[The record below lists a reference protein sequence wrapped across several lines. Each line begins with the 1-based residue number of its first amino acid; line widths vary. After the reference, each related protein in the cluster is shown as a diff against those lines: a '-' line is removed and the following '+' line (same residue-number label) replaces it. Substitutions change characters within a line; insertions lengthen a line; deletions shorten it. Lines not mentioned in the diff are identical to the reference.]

1 MLGNFDILFFSS
13 DDWCE
18 SQRTSKFHLSTR
30 LARTNRVLY
39 VNSIGQR
46 SYSMAS
52 CGFWPKAWRRL
63 RTVLK
68 GVRLVQERLWVLTPA
83 VLPFHRYALVRKLNR
98 VLLIA
103 QAKYFLRRLGMK
115 NPLLFVF
122 LPNHAPLVGHFGER
136 AAVYYCVDEHTEFD
150 GVPRRDLQA
159 LEQELLRKAD
169 VVFVTSRKL
178 LESKRPLHPNVH
190 YSPHGVDVE
199 LFGRALS
206 GRLPRPVELEGVT
219 HPIIGFHGL
228 IDRWVDLDLLERIAE
243 ARPAWSIV
251 LIGNTKISLDRLLR
265 HRNIRWPGPV
275 EYERL
280 PEYVA
285 EYDVAIIPFVDN
297 ELTRHFNPLK
307 LFEYFAAGKPVV
319 SSEIPEVLLHRPPA
333 RTAATPE
340 EFIQRIEE
348 ALAEA
353 GPETSAALAAAVKR
367 QSWDERMEAVSGIVR
382 KCLREKSC
390 AQSTDSFR
398 VISAS

>member
-1 MLGNFDILFFSS
+1 MLEDFDILFFSS

-30 LARTNRVLY
+30 LARANRVLY

-52 CGFWPKAWRRL
+52 GGFWRKAWRRL
-63 RTVLK
+63 RTAIK
-68 GVRLVQERLWVLTPA
+68 GVRRVQERLWVLTPV
-83 VLPFHRYALVRKLNR
+83 VLPFHRYALVRNLNR

-103 QAKYFLRRLGMK
+103 QARYSLRRLRMK

-122 LPNHAPLVGHFGER
+122 LPNHAPLVGRFRER
-136 AAVYYCVDEHTEFD
+136 VAVYYCVDEHTEFD

-159 LEQELLRKAD
+159 LERELLGKAD
-169 VVFVTSRKL
+169 VVFVTSRTL
-178 LESKRPLHPNVH
+178 LETKRAMHPNVH

-199 LFGRALS
+199 LFGQALG
-206 GRLPRPVELEGVT
+206 GRLPKPIELEGVT
-219 HPIIGFHGL
+219 HPIMGFHGL
-228 IDRWVDLDLLERIAE
+228 LDRWVDFDLLERIAE
-243 ARPAWSIV
+243 TRPAWSIV
-251 LIGNTKISLDRLLR
+251 LIGNTNIALDRLLR
-265 HRNIRWPGPV
+265 HANIRWLGPV

-285 EYDVAIIPFVDN
+285 AYDVAMIPFVDN
-297 ELTRHFNPLK
+297 ELTRNFNPLK

-319 SSEIPEVLLHRPPA
+319 SSEIPEVLLHRPLV

-340 EFIQRIEE
+340 EFIRQIEE

-353 GPETSAALAAAVKR
+353 SPETAAALAEAVKDR
-367 QSWDERMEAVSGIVR
+367 SWDQRMEAVSGIILSS
-382 KCLREKSC
+382 LRATSG
-390 AQSTDSFR
+390 ADSQSSFR
-398 VISAS
+398 AISTH